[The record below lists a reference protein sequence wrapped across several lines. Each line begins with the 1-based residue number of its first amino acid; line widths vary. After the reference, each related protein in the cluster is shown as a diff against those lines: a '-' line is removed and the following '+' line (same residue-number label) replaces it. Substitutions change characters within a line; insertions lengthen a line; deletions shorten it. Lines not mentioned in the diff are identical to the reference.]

1 MRSSTT
7 SRAVLATLTLA
18 VLGTAHAA
26 ARAADLAP
34 TPPQPKGPFYPIAFP
49 PESDTDLTRL
59 GVAQARGQA
68 IVVTGRIL
76 RSDGT
81 PVPGARVEIWQTNV
95 HGRYH
100 HEHDDS
106 PAPLDPG
113 FQGWGETRS
122 DALGNYSFR
131 TVKPA
136 AYSGRAPHIHFAV
149 TLPGGRPFYT
159 QLYLADA
166 AENAADFLFQRLS
179 AAQRQRL
186 VARLEGGPAPTAR
199 FDIVLP

>member
-1 MRSSTT
+1 MIRSST
-7 SRAVLATLTLA
+7 VLAALTFAAA
-18 VLGTAHAA
+18 VHAA
-26 ARAADLAP
+26 GLAP
-34 TPPQPKGPFYPIAFP
+34 TPPQPRGPFYPITFP
-49 PESDTDLTRL
+49 KEADSDLTRY
-59 GVAQARGQA
+59 GGAQARGEA
-68 IVVTGRIL
+68 IVVAGRLL
-76 RSDGT
+76 RGDGT

-100 HEHDDS
+100 HEKDDS

-113 FQGWGETRS
+113 FQGWGEARS
-122 DALGNYSFR
+122 DAQGNYRFQ

-166 AENAADFLFQRLS
+166 AENAADFLFGRLS
-179 AAQRQRL
+179 AAEQQRL
-186 VARLEGGPAPTAR
+186 VVRPQGGPPPTAR